1 MLHHSHSPVVQNSN
15 AGTRTACYFVLVFSF
30 LLYGHFCYDVITTIT
45 KETGKPCFWVPKDVK
60 PAVVD
65 GKAASTSKS
74 SSSSSSKPK
83 KN

>member
-1 MLHHSHSPVVQNSN
+1 MLSLSTRPVVQNSK

-65 GKAASTSKS
+65 GKSASTSKS
-74 SSSSSSKPK
+74 SSSKPK